1 MYTIV
6 ITKVVE
12 STATTTRE
20 TYTNKGVALNAFI
33 LMSTYTPEA
42 MSLVTS
48 FVTLSLYEDDEI
60 IRHYDNRIGIVID
73 MEDIML

>member
-12 STATTTRE
+12 STSTTTRE
-20 TYTNKGVALNAFI
+20 TYTNKGVALSAFS
-33 LMSTYTPEA
+33 LMSKYESKAT
-42 MSLVTS
+42 SLS
-48 FVTLSLYEDDEI
+48 FVTMSLYENDEI

-73 MEDIML
+73 MEV